1 MEELKAMI
9 RNYVAKGMKVATVV
23 GFVGMSKSS
32 YYYKPRLGRRGRKPS
47 TQTVFRDSLMVQNE
61 KVVDEIKS
69 ILATEFLENGYLKVT
84 NELKD
89 MDYHIG
95 KTKTYR
101 LMKESR
107 LLLPPKKKRPREFVK
122 FTQPLPF
129 EPFEK
134 LEMDIKFIYIRG
146 ERRNALLLTI
156 LDTFT
161 RLALAWDLQ
170 YSIRHTHVGRL
181 FDQVIE
187 QWLQPYR
194 PPFNDELTVTLRC
207 DNDGRFVAHDLQ
219 KHMTENFINQEFILP
234 ATPQQNAHIESFHSV
249 VEELIC
255 RKYEFE
261 DIHHCRDTFQRFY
274 PTYNNR
280 RTIGALLFLPP
291 SVFLNEW
298 ENGNVGIH
306 MKKQK
311 KGNKIVQKFFFRG
324 QRPKWRS
331 ALPEDDINWGGIDKD
346 NTEKFSFVQPS
357 LNES

>member
-1 MEELKAMI
+1 VEERKAII
-9 RNYVAKGMKVATVV
+9 RKYASKGMKVATVA

-32 YYYKPRLGRRGRKPS
+32 YYYKHRDGVRGRKPS
-47 TQTVFRDSLMVQNE
+47 TQTLLGDGRVVPNE
-61 KVVDEIKS
+61 QVVVEIET
-69 ILATEFLENGYLKVT
+69 IIGTEFLENGYRKVA

-89 MDYHIG
+89 MDYRIG
-95 KTKTYR
+95 KTKTFR
-101 LMKESR
+101 LMKENR
-107 LLLPPKKKRPREFVK
+107 LLLPPKKKRAREFVR

-146 ERRNALLLTI
+146 ERRNALLITI

-170 YSIRHTHVGRL
+170 YSIRHTTVGRM

-187 QWLQPYR
+187 KWLQPYR
-194 PPFNDELTVTLRC
+194 PPYGEELTVTLRS

-219 KHMTENFINQEFILP
+219 KHMSDNFINQEFILP

-255 RKYEFE
+255 RKYEFD
-261 DIHHCRDTFQRFY
+261 DIHHAREIFQRFY
-274 PTYNNR
+274 PTYNDR
-280 RTIGALLFLPP
+280 RTISSLLYLPP

-298 ENGNVGIH
+298 ESSNIGINMRKH
-306 MKKQK
+306 R
-311 KGNKIVQKFFFRG
+311 GKIIQKFFFRG
-324 QRPKWRS
+324 QRPKWHP
-331 ALPEDDINWGGIDKD
+331 APAEDIFNLGICKDK
-346 NTEKFSFVQPS
+346 TEMSIFVNPL

>member
-1 MEELKAMI
+1 MEERKAVI
-9 RNYVAKGMKVATVV
+9 RKYVSMGMKVSTVASMAD
-23 GFVGMSKSS
+23 MSKSS
-32 YYYKPRLGRRGRKPS
+32 YYYKKRHGSRGRKPS
-47 TQTVFRDSLMVQNE
+47 TQTLWGGLLMVPNDHVIVE
-61 KVVDEIKS
+61 MKS
-69 ILATEFLENGYLKVT
+69 ILGTEFLENGYRKVT

-89 MDYHIG
+89 MDFLIG

-101 LMKESR
+101 LMKENH
-107 LLLPPKKKRPREFVK
+107 LLLPRKKRGTREFVR

-161 RLALAWDLQ
+161 RLALAWELQ
-170 YSIRHTHVGRL
+170 YSIRHTHVGRM

-194 PPFNDELTVTLRC
+194 PPYDEELTVTLRC

-219 KHMTENFINQEFILP
+219 KYMTDNFINQEFILP

-255 RKYEFE
+255 RKYEFD
-261 DIHHCRDTFQRFY
+261 DIHHAREVLQRFY
-274 PTYNNR
+274 PTYNER
-280 RTIGALLFLPP
+280 RTIGSLLYLPP
-291 SVFLNEW
+291 SIFLNEW
-298 ENGNVGIH
+298 ENSNIGIN
-306 MKKQK
+306 MRKYR
-311 KGNKIVQKFFFRG
+311 GKIIQKFFFRG
-324 QRPKWRS
+324 QRPKWHS
-331 ALPEDDINWGGIDKD
+331 ALAEDNFNVGNCKDK
-346 NTEKFSFVQPS
+346 TEMFRFVQPS

>member
-1 MEELKAMI
+1 MEERKAII
-9 RNYVAKGMKVATVV
+9 RKYVSKGMKVATVASMA
-23 GFVGMSKSS
+23 GMSKSS
-32 YYYKPRLGRRGRKPS
+32 YYYKNRQGRRGRKPS
-47 TQTVFRDSLMVQNE
+47 TQTLWGDRLMVPNE
-61 KVVDEIKS
+61 HVIVEMKS
-69 ILATEFLENGYLKVT
+69 ILGTEFLENGYRKVV

-89 MDYHIG
+89 MDYRIG
-95 KTKTYR
+95 KTKTFR
-101 LMKESR
+101 LMKENH
-107 LLLPPKKKRPREFVK
+107 LLLPRKKKSTREFVL

-170 YSIRHTHVGRL
+170 YSIRHTHVERM

-187 QWLQPYR
+187 QWLQHYR
-194 PPFNDELTVTLRC
+194 PPYDEDLTVTLRC

-219 KHMTENFINQEFILP
+219 KHMTNNFINQEFILP

-255 RKYEFE
+255 RKYEFD
-261 DIHHCRDTFQRFY
+261 DIHHAREVLQRFY
-274 PTYNNR
+274 PTYNDR
-280 RTIGALLFLPP
+280 RTIGALLYLPP
-291 SVFLNEW
+291 SVFMKEW
-298 ENGNVGIH
+298 ENSNIGIN
-306 MKKQK
+306 MRKQR
-311 KGNKIVQKFFFRG
+311 GKIIQKFFFRG
-324 QRPKWRS
+324 QRPKWHS
-331 ALPEDDINWGGIDKD
+331 APAEDSFNLGNCKDK
-346 NTEKFSFVQPS
+346 TEMFRFVNPL

>member
-1 MEELKAMI
+1 VEERKAII
-9 RNYVAKGMKVATVV
+9 RKYASKGMKVTTVA
-23 GFVGMSKSS
+23 GFVGISKSS
-32 YYYKPRLGRRGRKPS
+32 YYYKHRPGRRGRKAS
-47 TQTVFRDSLMVQNE
+47 TQTLLGDGLMVPNE
-61 KVVDEIKS
+61 QVVIEIKT
-69 ILATEFLENGYLKVT
+69 ILETEFLENGYRKVA

-95 KTKTYR
+95 KTKTFR
-101 LMKESR
+101 LMKENR
-107 LLLPPKKKRPREFVK
+107 LLLPPKKKRAREFVR

-146 ERRNALLLTI
+146 ERRNALLITI

-161 RLALAWDLQ
+161 RLVLAWELQ
-170 YSIRHTHVGRL
+170 YSIRHTTIGRM

-194 PPFNDELTVTLRC
+194 PPYDDELTVTLRC

-219 KHMTENFINQEFILP
+219 KYMSDNFINQEFILP
-234 ATPQQNAHIESFHSV
+234 ATPQQNAHIESFHSII
-249 VEELIC
+249 EELIC
-255 RKYEFE
+255 RKYEFD
-261 DIHHCRDTFQRFY
+261 DIHHAREVFQRFY
-274 PTYNNR
+274 PTYNDR
-280 RTIGALLFLPP
+280 RTISSLLYLPP

-298 ENGNVGIH
+298 ETSNVGIN
-306 MKKQK
+306 MRKYR
-311 KGNKIVQKFFFRG
+311 GKIIQKFFFRG

-331 ALPEDDINWGGIDKD
+331 APAEDISNLGICKDK
-346 NTEKFSFVQPS
+346 TEMLNFVQPS

>member
-1 MEELKAMI
+1 VEERKEII
-9 RNYVAKGMKVATVV
+9 RKYVSKGMKVAIIA

-32 YYYKPRLGRRGRKPS
+32 YYYKHHGGRRGRKPS
-47 TQTVFRDSLMVQNE
+47 TQTLFGDGL
-61 KVVDEIKS
+61 VVPNDQVVIEIET
-69 ILATEFLENGYLKVT
+69 ILGTEFLENGYRKVT

-101 LMKESR
+101 LMKENR
-107 LLLPPKKKRPREFVK
+107 LLLPPKKKRSREFVK

-170 YSIRHTHVGRL
+170 YSIRHTTVGRM

-194 PPFNDELTVTLRC
+194 PPYEDELTVTLRC

-219 KHMTENFINQEFILP
+219 KYMSDNFINQEFILP
-234 ATPQQNAHIESFHSV
+234 ATPQQNAHIESYHSII
-249 VEELIC
+249 EELIC
-255 RKYEFE
+255 RKYEFD
-261 DIHHCRDTFQRFY
+261 DIHHARETFQRFY
-274 PTYNNR
+274 PTYNDR
-280 RTIGALLFLPP
+280 RTISSLLYLPP
-291 SVFLNEW
+291 SIFLNEW
-298 ENGNVGIH
+298 VNSNVGIN
-306 MKKQK
+306 MKKQR
-311 KGNKIVQKFFFRG
+311 GKISQKFFFRG
-324 QRPKWRS
+324 QRPKWHS
-331 ALPEDDINWGGIDKD
+331 APAEDNFNLGICKDKTD
-346 NTEKFSFVQPS
+346 MSIFVNPL